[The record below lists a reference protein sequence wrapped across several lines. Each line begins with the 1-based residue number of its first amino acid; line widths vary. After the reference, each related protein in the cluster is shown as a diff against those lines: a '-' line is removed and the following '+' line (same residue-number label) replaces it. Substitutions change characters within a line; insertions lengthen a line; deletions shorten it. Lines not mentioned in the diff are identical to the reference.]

1 MPESFRLTGDDT
13 FILNNR
19 TLSDFADGDIAVI
32 TMPNNIASSVVGKG
46 GNMIVAKDEQGVL
59 GEITLRLLKS
69 SDDDQW
75 MHTYYQTYLADSA
88 LFVLGTGSLAKRM
101 GLGDGSVIYDQYYL
115 SCVHFTKQ
123 PSEATINVNGSTDQA
138 VTVYTFQ
145 AKIKRVLG

>member
-1 MPESFRLTGDDT
+1 MSESFRLTGDDT
-13 FILNNR
+13 FILNGR
-19 TLSDFADGDIAVI
+19 TLTDFADGDIATI
-32 TMPNNIASSVVGKG
+32 TMNNNIAASVVGKG
-46 GNMIVAKDEQGVL
+46 GNMIVAKDEQGIL

-69 SDDDQW
+69 SDDDKW

-88 LFVLGTGSLAKRM
+88 TFVLGTGSMAKRM
-101 GLGDGSVIYDQYYL
+101 GLGDGNVIYDQFYM

-123 PSEATINVNGSTDQA
+123 PTDATMNVNGSTDQA

>member
-1 MPESFRLTGDDT
+1 MSESFRLTGDDT
-13 FILNNR
+13 FILNGR
-19 TLSDFADGDIAVI
+19 TLTDFADGDIATI
-32 TMPNNIASSVVGKG
+32 TMNNNIAQSVVGKG
-46 GNMIVAKDEQGVL
+46 GNMIVAKDEQGIL

-69 SDDDQW
+69 SDDDRW

-88 LFVLGTGSLAKRM
+88 VFVLGTGSMAKRM
-101 GLGDGSVIYDQYYL
+101 GLGDGSVIYDQYYM

-123 PSEATINVNGSTDQA
+123 PTDVTMNVNGSTDQA